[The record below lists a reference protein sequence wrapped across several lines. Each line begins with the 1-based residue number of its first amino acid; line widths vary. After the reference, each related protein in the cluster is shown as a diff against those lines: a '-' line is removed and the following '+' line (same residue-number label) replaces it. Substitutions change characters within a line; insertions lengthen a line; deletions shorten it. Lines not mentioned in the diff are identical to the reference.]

1 MRASTFAPSSLLLLL
16 ALGVSAQ
23 DPPAPTPPPPDPDE
37 VLRQQKQTA
46 VVKGCR
52 WLSEQQQPDGSW
64 TYENTPLQLSYF
76 PMNQGSTALAI
87 FALLK
92 CGVEPDDPAIEKGF
106 AFIRSQ
112 PLQYTYAVCCV
123 LLAIEARNNYEAPV
137 DVSAS
142 GTTERRKP
150 SARINRDLDLARQ
163 CVDFL
168 SRHQQVG
175 LWRYPSGAQEDVS
188 NTQYAMLA
196 LDAAERLGINVG
208 KDVYEKVATRLVD
221 AQEKT
226 GDVVPTFPVPGA
238 DRTFRELRAIQE
250 DMEKE
255 IRSIERRFK
264 KDPNAP
270 DRDGLT
276 ARDHTETVERGAA
289 RRIYETAERPIM
301 RARGWAYFLPGETG
315 QAWQTTVNGSMT
327 ASGVAAL
334 FICKSRLEG
343 TPRWERELKTKVDQ
357 ALRDGAAWLAKNY
370 SVRGNPGS
378 DKHLY
383 YYLYGFERAGILGL
397 IAKFGDHD
405 WYTEGCEFFLSQQ
418 TAEGRWNAGFAG
430 TSGPIP
436 DTCFALLFLARG
448 TTPVIAVPRRVMTGG
463 GRPAPPQQPPR

>member
-1 MRASTFAPSSLLLLL
+1 MRASTFAPTSLLLIL
-16 ALGVSAQ
+16 ALGASAQ
-23 DPPAPTPPPPDPDE
+23 DAPPAAPVDPDE
-37 VLRQQKQTA
+37 ALRQQKQTA
-46 VVKGCR
+46 VVRGCR

-64 TYENTPLQLSYF
+64 TYDNSPLQLSYF
-76 PMNQGSTALAI
+76 PMTQGSTALAC

-106 AFIRSQ
+106 AYIRSQ

-123 LLAIEARNNYEAPV
+123 LLAIEARNNYEPPA
-137 DVSAS
+137 DVSARE
-142 GTTERRKP
+142 TTERRRP
-150 SARINRDLDLARQ
+150 SARINKDLDLARQ
-163 CVDFL
+163 CVEFL
-168 SRHQQVG
+168 RAHQQVG

-208 KDVYEKVATRLVD
+208 NEIYEKVAARLVE

-226 GDVVPTFPVPGA
+226 GDIVPTFPVPGA

-250 DMEKE
+250 QMEKD

-264 KDPNAP
+264 RDPNAP
-270 DRDGLT
+270 DKDGLT

-289 RRIYETAERPIM
+289 RRIFESTERPAM
-301 RARGWAYFLPGETG
+301 RARGWAYFLPGESG

-343 TPRWERELKTKVDQ
+343 TPRWERELKPKVDQ

-397 IAKFGDHD
+397 IARFGDHD
-405 WYTEGCEFFLSQQ
+405 WYTEGCEFFLAQQSQ
-418 TAEGRWNAGFAG
+418 TDGKWNAGFSG

-448 TTPVIAVPRRVMTGG
+448 TTPVINVPRRVMTGG
-463 GRPAPPQQPPR
+463 NRPAPAQPPR